1 MEWSE
6 EAVVLS
12 TRRHGESSIIV
23 EAMTRGRGR
32 HLGLVRGGRS
42 RRMRPVLQAGNSVAV
57 TWRARLDEHLGN
69 FSVEPVAE
77 RAAALMVSAA
87 ASFAMQTIAA
97 HLRLLPERDPHPR
110 LYDGLTAMLDCLD
123 DPALGAEL
131 MVRFEL
137 LLLEELGFGLDLSC
151 CAATGAH
158 EDLVYVSPKSGRAV
172 SRAAGAPYENRML
185 RLPRFLLERPAQR
198 PPGRNALD
206 QGFRL
211 TGYFLERRALEPRG
225 LAPSPAREAFIRA
238 ALGVP
243 EAA

>member
-1 MEWSE
+1 MEWCE
-6 EAVVLS
+6 EAVILA
-12 TRRHGESSIIV
+12 TRRHGESSMIV

-42 RRMRPVLQAGNSVAV
+42 RRMRPVLQPGNSVSL
-57 TWRARLDEHLGN
+57 TWRARLHEHLGN
-69 FSVEPVAE
+69 FSVEPVTE
-77 RAAALMVSAA
+77 RAALLMVSAM
-87 ASFAMQTIAA
+87 ASFAVQVIAA

-110 LYDGLTAMLDCLD
+110 LYDGLAAMLDRLD

-151 CAATGAH
+151 CAATGAR

-172 SRAAGAPYENRML
+172 SAAAGVPYDNRLL
-185 RLPRFLLERPAQR
+185 RLPAFLLERPAQLPLNR
-198 PPGRNALD
+198 GALD

-211 TGYFLERRALEPRG
+211 TGYFLDRRVLAPRG
-225 LAPSPAREAFIRA
+225 LSSPPARESFIRA
-238 ALGVP
+238 ALDVSK
-243 EAA
+243 AA